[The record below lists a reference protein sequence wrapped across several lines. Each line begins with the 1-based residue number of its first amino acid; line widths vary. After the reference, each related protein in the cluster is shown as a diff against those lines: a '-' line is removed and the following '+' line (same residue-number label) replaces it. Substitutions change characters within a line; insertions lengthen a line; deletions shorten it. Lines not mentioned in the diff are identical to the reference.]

1 MSGGVSLASVAD
13 LSLRLD
19 IGSPCLARAS
29 RLLAAWRLAPIWRA
43 APATPAPDPMRET
56 CISRPLGAGLALGC
70 RDMEGR
76 PLPWA

>member
-1 MSGGVSLASVAD
+1 MSGGVSLAIVAD

-19 IGSPCLARAS
+19 IGSPCLARTI

-56 CISRPLGAGLALGC
+56 SFARLLGMSPA
-70 RDMEGR
+70 
-76 PLPWA
+76 

>member
-43 APATPAPDPMRET
+43 APAAPDPMRET
-56 CISRPLGAGLALGC
+56 SFSLLLGMSPA
-70 RDMEGR
+70 
-76 PLPWA
+76 